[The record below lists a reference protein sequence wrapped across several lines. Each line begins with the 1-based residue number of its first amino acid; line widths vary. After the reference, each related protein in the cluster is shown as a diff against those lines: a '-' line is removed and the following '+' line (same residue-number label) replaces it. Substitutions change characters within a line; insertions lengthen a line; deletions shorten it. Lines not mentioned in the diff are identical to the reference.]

1 MAIAIGAASRLRAD
15 DGDVVPGTA
24 ETGEGWLVERWE
36 WEARLGSTYRLDRL
50 VTIHTSR
57 DGGRPDEAAA
67 VHVEHLVDDGG
78 ERVAAAH
85 AQSWQARWQAA
96 DVAVEGDPEAQRA
109 LRFATYHLIGAAN
122 PEDAYV
128 SVGAR
133 ALTGDA
139 YKGHVFWD
147 TEIYLLPFY
156 TFTWPEAA
164 RALLLYRHHTLP
176 AAREKARR
184 LGYAGALF
192 AWESADSG
200 EEATPAVVVT
210 PEGEVVRILTGE
222 QEHHI
227 SADVAYAVWQY
238 WQATADDDFLR
249 EAGAEIVLET
259 ARFWASRG
267 QVEADGRY
275 HIRRVIGPDEYHE
288 GVDDNAY
295 TNGMAQW
302 NLERGAEAAQILGSA
317 GRSAGRIW
325 PSASTSREEIRR
337 WPELAQEHA
346 PQSGS
351 GNRAHRAVPG
361 YFGLEEIDL
370 DAYPGRTVPMDV
382 LLGRER
388 IQRSQVLKQADVVL
402 LLYLLWDRFPP
413 PVRDANFRYYE
424 PRTGHGSSLS
434 PAIHA
439 LMAAR
444 LGDMELAQR
453 FFQQAAE
460 IDLANTMGNA
470 AGGIHIAALAGLWQA
485 AVFGF
490 AGVRW
495 DPNGL
500 ALDPHLPPGW
510 RRLSFPSSGGP
521 QAAHPAHRGA
531 GDGRGIPEGGP
542 ASVRLAD
549 GPPITLAPGR
559 RVRTR
564 RTNGRWERGRR
575 WRNEDGPGPP
585 GRLEARHG
593 GAAGVPRAGGLE
605 GASLRILHVGQPFL
619 PPREFFDRLG
629 LTPEDVQGLVLD
641 QATGP
646 PAESIVRLARHW
658 RSVLIVLCTH
668 TPASEVPE
676 GRLARLPEQVR
687 ARRPARSCL
696 STRSGDGDVGGAADR
711 PAAMAYS
718 RCAGTRDGAGA
729 ARRRRT
735 GRAARPDARRTDR
748 ARRRHGAP
756 IPGPAPARVAPV
768 GARIPGADPG
778 PEQASAFGPDTAR
791 PAARGARSRDSAVRE
806 RVRRRLDRARLAR
819 EPRAGAG
826 QDHEADP
833 AGSPLP
839 NSRPARGRAR
849 RTRRWDS
856 SAPGPRE
863 SARPQHKR
871 RLPTSPMED
880 TPHESA
886 TSSASRGQRPRRQR
900 QAGHRRNH
908 ALISTG

>member
-1 MAIAIGAASRLRAD
+1 M
-15 DGDVVPGTA
+15 
-24 ETGEGWLVERWE
+24 
-36 WEARLGSTYRLDRL
+36 
-50 VTIHTSR
+50 TIHTSR

-122 PEDAYV
+122 PEDV
-128 SVGAR
+128 CVGRGAGAHR
-133 ALTGDA
+133 GRLQRPRVL
-139 YKGHVFWD
+139 GHRD
-147 TEIYLLPFY
+147 
-156 TFTWPEAA
+156 
-164 RALLLYRHHTLP
+164 LP
-176 AAREKARR
+176 AALLYLHVARSRAGAAAVPPPHPAGGAREGRR

-302 NLERGAEAAQILGSA
+302 NLERGAEAAQIWEALAGALEGSGRAPRPLA
-317 GRSAGRIW
+317 GGDPPLAGVG
-325 PSASTSREEIRR
+325 A
-337 WPELAQEHA
+337 EHA

-370 DAYPGRTVPMDV
+370 DAYPGRKCPWTCCWGGSESSARSSQAGRRGAAAVPAV
-382 LLGRER
+382 GPL
-388 IQRSQVLKQADVVL
+388 
-402 LLYLLWDRFPP
+402 PP

-500 ALDPHLPPGW
+500 ALDPHLPGW
-510 RRLSFPSSGGP
+510 RRLSFPLQWKGCRLHIQLTAEP
-521 QAAHPAHRGA
+521 ATAAVSRRE
-531 GDGRGIPEGGP
+531 DRRRY
-542 ASVRLAD
+542 AS
-549 GPPITLAPGR
+549 PT
-559 RVRTR
+559 
-564 RTNGRWERGRR
+564 
-575 WRNEDGPGPP
+575 
-585 GRLEARHG
+585 ARQSHSPRDVG
-593 GAAGVPRAGGLE
+593 CGRAGRTGGGSVAGGGGMKTVLVPLDGSRHATAALPVSRVLAELE

-629 LTPEDVQGLVLD
+629 LRRRTSEGSSW
-641 QATGP
+641 TRR
-646 PAESIVRLARHW
+646 PARRRRASCVWRALAKCADRAVHAHP
-658 RSVLIVLCTH
+658 RG
-668 TPASEVPE
+668 EVPE
-676 GRLARLPEQVR
+676 GAWLGCRRSA
-687 ARRPARSCL
+687 ARRRPGRACPPGAGRPWAVRRIVL
-696 STRSGDGDVGGAADR
+696 PHDGMPTTPLR
-711 PAAMAYS
+711 W
-718 RCAGTRDGAGA
+718 TRDGAGA

-735 GRAARPDARRTDR
+735 GRAHVPADVPTEPDAVTAPQYLDQPQHEWPLWEREFLEQTLGLSKRPPSVRTRPVLRR
-748 ARRRHGAP
+748 GAP
-756 IPGPAPARVAPV
+756 
-768 GARIPGADPG
+768 GAEILR
-778 PEQASAFGPDTAR
+778 F
-791 PAARGARSRDSAVRE
+791 
-806 RVRRRLDRARLAR
+806 AR
-819 EPRAGAG
+819 ECEGDLIVLAW
-826 QDHEADP
+826 H
-833 AGSPLP
+833 GSLEP
-839 NSRPARGRAR
+839 GRAR
-849 RTRRWDS
+849 IMRQILRE
-856 SAPGPRE
+856 APCPILALRAEEHAGHGGGTAAPWPA

-871 RLPTSPMED
+871 RLLTSPMED